1 MSERR
6 QRAPFPL
13 RVKEPTKEWVKRKA
27 AQEDRSLNWI
37 INNLIEEAMHR
48 EQQMEAIKEEAPGAA
63 TPRAS
68 GSTAPTSM
76 KGTAHE

>member
-48 EQQMEAIKEEAPGAA
+48 EQQMEAIKEKAPGAA
-63 TPRAS
+63 TPEAFEPQHQS
-68 GSTAPTSM
+68 LK

>member
-1 MSERR
+1 MSERH

-13 RVKEPTKEWVKRKA
+13 RVKEPTKEWLKRKA

-37 INNLIEEAMHR
+37 INNLIEAAIHR
-48 EQQMEAIKEEAPGAA
+48 EQQAETSKEEALGAA

-68 GSTAPTSM
+68 EHSPNLY
-76 KGTAHE
+76 ERNCP